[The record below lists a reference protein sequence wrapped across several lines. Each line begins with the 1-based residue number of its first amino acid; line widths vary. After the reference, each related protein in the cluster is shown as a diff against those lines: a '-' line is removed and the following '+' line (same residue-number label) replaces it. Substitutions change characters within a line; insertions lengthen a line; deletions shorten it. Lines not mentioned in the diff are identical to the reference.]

1 MMALRDYIMVALV
14 AAIFT
19 AGWQGHKW
27 YAADSELNVLKAI
40 NETQAKAAT
49 AAADE
54 IAKIKIEQTTINRVI
69 KERLI
74 TETVYKDCAHS
85 EDSFNII
92 KGLFK

>member
-1 MMALRDYIMVALV
+1 M
-14 AAIFT
+14 
-19 AGWQGHKW
+19 
-27 YAADSELNVLKAI
+27 ADSEIKILRAI

-49 AAADE
+49 AAAEE
-54 IAKIKIEQTTINRVI
+54 IAKIKIEQTTVNKHF
-69 KERLI
+69 KERTT